1 MLKYLLDIYPLL
13 FLGTTIYVLLNNDFN
28 FTFEWMIFFIN
39 GLLLNFFLK
48 NDLYVKFLW
57 SFELMTFR
65 LLSCHIA
72 NKLDFTFHAVQYNY
86 DKYSLLLCTTNLPH
100 LCPHQISSE
109 FLVSYW
115 KRVSLALLY
124 LLLPYNI
131 MRGRMDILSFYFVHL
146 CQLVTL

>member
-1 MLKYLLDIYPLL
+1 MYYSIMISILH
-13 FLGTTIYVLLNNDFN
+13 LN
-28 FTFEWMIFFIN
+28 EWFFFIN

-57 SFELMTFR
+57 FFKLMTFR

-86 DKYSLLLCTTNLPH
+86 NKYSLLLCTTNLPH
-100 LCPHQISSE
+100 LCPHLISSE

-131 MRGRMDILSFYFVHL
+131 MCGRVGILSFYFVHL

>member
-1 MLKYLLDIYPLL
+1 MYYSIMISILH
-13 FLGTTIYVLLNNDFN
+13 LN
-28 FTFEWMIFFIN
+28 EWFFFIN

-57 SFELMTFR
+57 SFKLMTFR

-72 NKLDFTFHAVQYNY
+72 NKLDFTFDAVQYNY
-86 DKYSLLLCTTNLPH
+86 NKYSLLLCTTNLPH

-131 MRGRMDILSFYFVHL
+131 MCGRVGILSFYFVHL